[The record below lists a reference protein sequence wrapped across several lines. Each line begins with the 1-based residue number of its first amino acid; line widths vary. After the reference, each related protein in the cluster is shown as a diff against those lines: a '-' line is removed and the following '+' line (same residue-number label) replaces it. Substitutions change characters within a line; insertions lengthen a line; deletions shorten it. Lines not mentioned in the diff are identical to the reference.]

1 LDNKHHK
8 SHNKIIIAILQF
20 IDKVIANTSS
30 QYISL
35 SIIILFILLEI
46 FSFSKRVFYD
56 YKNFNLKKRN
66 EHPIEVNISESG
78 INIEEEQNI
87 EYQLKKNE
95 TLLKVLINFGS
106 NDEDAKNIVNQINKL
121 IDSKSILQENK
132 IKIKFKNLLGYKTSQ
147 ENQDITKTKHSTIIE
162 EIAISESDE
171 RQIIVK
177 RNIDGKYIGKERK
190 IKINKRYSK
199 YRGIIKNG
207 LFNDGIESGI
217 SATAMMQMIAV
228 YGYDIDF
235 QRDIKNG
242 DSFEMLVESYYDEDG
257 KKVKDGAVL
266 YSSLSLR
273 KKKIETYIHYLD
285 GKVEYFDAKGDS
297 IRKSLLRTPI
307 NGARVSSGFGVRRH
321 PILGYSKMHKGT
333 DFAAPTGTPIIA
345 AGNGTITYVGA
356 KGGYGNFVQIRHN
369 QDYSTAYGH
378 ASRFARNIRNGTK
391 VKQGDVVAF
400 VGSTG
405 RSSGPHLH
413 FEVIYKGNQ
422 INPASVKSVSGIKL
436 SGAEL
441 TKFRSRK
448 SEIDRYRR
456 EIPNQ
461 FIK

>member
-1 LDNKHHK
+1 MDNKHHK
-8 SHNKIIIAILQF
+8 SYNKIIIAILQF
-20 IDKVIANTSS
+20 IDKTIANKSS

-35 SIIILFILLEI
+35 LVIILFLALEI
-46 FSFSKRVFYD
+46 FSFSKRLFYD
-56 YKNFNLKKRN
+56 YADFNLKKRIKS
-66 EHPIEVNISESG
+66 PIEVNISESG

-87 EYQLKKNE
+87 EYQLKKHE

-121 IDSKSILQENK
+121 IDSKSILRENK

-147 ENQDITKTKHSTIIE
+147 ENQDITKTTHSTIIE

-177 RNIDGKYIGKERK
+177 REANGKYIGKERK

-257 KKVKDGAVL
+257 KKIKDGAVL
-266 YSSLSLR
+266 YSSLSLKR
-273 KKKIETYIHYLD
+273 KKIETYIHYLD
-285 GKVEYFDAKGDS
+285 GKTEYFDAKGDS

-307 NGARVSSGFGVRRH
+307 NGARVSSGFGLRKH

-345 AGNGTITYVGA
+345 AGNGTITYAGV

-378 ASRFARNIRNGTK
+378 ASRFARNMRNGIK

-405 RSSGPHLH
+405 RSTGPHLH

-456 EIPNQ
+456 EMPNQ

>member
-1 LDNKHHK
+1 
-8 SHNKIIIAILQF
+8 
-20 IDKVIANTSS
+20 
-30 QYISL
+30 
-35 SIIILFILLEI
+35 
-46 FSFSKRVFYD
+46 
-56 YKNFNLKKRN
+56 
-66 EHPIEVNISESG
+66 
-78 INIEEEQNI
+78 
-87 EYQLKKNE
+87 
-95 TLLKVLINFGS
+95 
-106 NDEDAKNIVNQINKL
+106 
-121 IDSKSILQENK
+121 
-132 IKIKFKNLLGYKTSQ
+132 
-147 ENQDITKTKHSTIIE
+147 
-162 EIAISESDE
+162 
-171 RQIIVK
+171 
-177 RNIDGKYIGKERK
+177 
-190 IKINKRYSK
+190 
-199 YRGIIKNG
+199 
-207 LFNDGIESGI
+207 
-217 SATAMMQMIAV
+217 
-228 YGYDIDF
+228 
-235 QRDIKNG
+235 
-242 DSFEMLVESYYDEDG
+242 MLVESYYDEDG